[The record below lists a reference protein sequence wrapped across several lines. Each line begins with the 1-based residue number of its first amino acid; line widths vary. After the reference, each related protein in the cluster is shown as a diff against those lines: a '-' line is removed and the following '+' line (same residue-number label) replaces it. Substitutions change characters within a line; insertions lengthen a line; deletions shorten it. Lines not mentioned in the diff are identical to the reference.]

1 MPKVKALGTQQKA
14 KQDAAKNLKAN
25 LAYYATLYGFDNHEL
40 TTISGISVATFYHRL
55 QDPTA
60 FRLIELIR
68 LAQAFKI
75 PVTRLLDENDNSV
88 AQKGGVNNV

>member
-1 MPKVKALGTQQKA
+1 MPRIKALGTQQKA
-14 KQDAAKNLKAN
+14 KQDTAKNLKAN
-25 LAYYATLYGFDNHEL
+25 LVYYATLYGFDNHEL

-68 LAQAFKI
+68 IAQAFKI
-75 PVTRLLDENDNSV
+75 PVTRLLGEDDNPDSM
-88 AQKGGVNNV
+88 KGSESQ

>member
-1 MPKVKALGTQQKA
+1 MPRVKALGTQQKA

-25 LAYYATLYGFDNHEL
+25 LAYYAALYGFDNHEL
-40 TTISGISVATFYHRL
+40 ITISGVSVTTFYHRL
-55 QDPTA
+55 QNPTA

-75 PVTRLLDENDNSV
+75 PVTRLLGENNI
-88 AQKGGVNNV
+88 ATQKGGEPQ